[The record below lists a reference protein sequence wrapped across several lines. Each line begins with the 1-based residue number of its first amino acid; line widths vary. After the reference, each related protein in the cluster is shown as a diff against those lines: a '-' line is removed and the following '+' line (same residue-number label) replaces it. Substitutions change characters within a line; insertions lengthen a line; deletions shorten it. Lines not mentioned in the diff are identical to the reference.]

1 MRGSMLKLT
10 EVMKREGL
18 DAIILTKSQNQ
29 RYLEGFTG
37 GDCYM
42 VASPEQNFL
51 IADSRYTEM
60 AERECRSAVICP
72 HRHPFPPFGEV
83 IAKIITDNG
92 FKRVG
97 FEREHM
103 TWGQFDDIMKALC
116 GSAEM
121 IATTGLVENIRA
133 VKTPEET
140 ALLGAACRIAD
151 RALWDL
157 LPCIKPGVSEADLKT
172 ELEYRLKVGG
182 ADAFS
187 FDTMVLFGARAS
199 QPHANSQ
206 SNVYLRPG
214 DFILIDYG
222 ASYCGY
228 KSDTTRTF
236 MCGRASDEQRHAYE
250 TVLHSQR
257 ESLALVRPGANGNDI
272 NKLALDIIQKAGYPP
287 YGYGVGHGVGLEI
300 HEEPFMRQN
309 RDISLEANMTITIEP
324 GIYIPG
330 WGGIRIEDT
339 VLVTEDGYRTLTSFP
354 KELMEINI

>member
-1 MRGSMLKLT
+1 MAKLVK
-10 EVMKREGL
+10 VMADEGL
-18 DAIILTKSQNQ
+18 DALILTKPQNQ

-42 VASPEQNFL
+42 IASPAKNFL

-60 AERECRSAVICP
+60 AEKECRTAEICP
-72 HRHPFPPFGEV
+72 HRHPYPPFGDV

-97 FEREHM
+97 FERDHIK
-103 TWGQFDDIMKALC
+103 WGQYDDIAKAI
-116 GSAEM
+116 GDRAEM
-121 IATTGLVENIRA
+121 VSTTALVENIRA
-133 VKTPEET
+133 VKTAEET
-140 ALLGAACRIAD
+140 ALLGAACKIAD

-157 LPCIKPGVSEADLKT
+157 LPCIKPGASEADIKT

-182 ADAFS
+182 ADEMS

-199 QPHANSQ
+199 QPHAVSQ
-206 SNVYLRPG
+206 SNVYLRSG
-214 DFILIDYG
+214 DFVLIDYG

-236 MCGRASDEQRHAYE
+236 VCGKASDEQRAAYE
-250 TVLHSQR
+250 TVQRSQR
-257 ESLALVRPGANGNDI
+257 ESLEMIRPGANGNDI
-272 NKLALDIIQKAGYPP
+272 NKMALDVIEKAGYPL

-300 HEEPFMRQN
+300 HEEPFMRQG
-309 RDISLEANMTITIEP
+309 RDIILEANMTVTVEP
-324 GIYIPG
+324 GIYKPG

-339 VLVTEDGYRTLTSFP
+339 VLVTENGYRILTSFP
-354 KELMEINI
+354 KELMEL